1 LAGENEGNVDDLRIK
16 LLEDRFTAEELV
28 ELLQKENWE
37 DLVNLQ
43 GDEWRDWVDAL
54 DWEKLG
60 EDDLVNLIFKSI
72 ANDLC
77 IEQLHYFGVSV
88 NLNMVS
94 HPKFSRENQILLS
107 TLLIEIAKDLETYGD
122 FFLETCDEFLVA
134 DWLNLYQTLS
144 EKIEDLEE
152 TTKLKNARKILRQFF
167 VENFE

>member
-1 LAGENEGNVDDLRIK
+1 LARENEGNVDDLRIK
-16 LLEDRFTAEELV
+16 LLEDRFTVEELV

-37 DLVNLQ
+37 NLLNLQ
-43 GDEWRDWVDAL
+43 GDEWRDWVDGL

-60 EDDLVNLIFKSI
+60 QNDLANLIFKSV

-88 NLNMVS
+88 IFNIVS

-107 TLLIEIAKDLETYGD
+107 TLLLEIAQDLETYGD
-122 FFLETCDEFLVA
+122 FFQETCDEFLVA
-134 DWLNLYQTLS
+134 DWLNLYQTLA
-144 EKIEDLEE
+144 EKIEDAEE
-152 TTKLKNARKILRQFF
+152 GTKLKNARKILKQFF

>member
-1 LAGENEGNVDDLRIK
+1 LARENEGNVDDLRIK
-16 LLEDRFTAEELV
+16 LLEDRFTVEELV

-37 DLVNLQ
+37 NLLNLQ
-43 GDEWRDWVDAL
+43 GDEWRDWVDGL

-60 EDDLVNLIFKSI
+60 QNDLANLIFKSV

-88 NLNMVS
+88 TFNIVS

-107 TLLIEIAKDLETYGD
+107 TLLLEIAQDLETYGD
-122 FFLETCDEFLVA
+122 FFQETCDEFLVA
-134 DWLNLYQTLS
+134 DWLNLYQTLA
-144 EKIEDLEE
+144 EKIEDAEE
-152 TTKLKNARKILRQFF
+152 GTKLKNARKILKQFF